1 MPVLGIVAP
10 AVRCGRAGD
19 VENNR
24 TSGSIGGEAVSVKLP
39 EGRNALLD
47 LANIV
52 GAVQLNGSVDV

>member
-10 AVRCGRAGD
+10 TVRCGRAGD
-19 VENNR
+19 VEKNR
-24 TSGSIGGEAVSVKLP
+24 ISGSLGGKAVNVKLP

-52 GAVQLNGSVDV
+52 EQFSSMAL